1 MPLREIRDHA
11 KVIGTKQVKKA
22 ITKGQVDKVYIARD
36 AESHIIEPIRE
47 LCSQKNISVV
57 MLDTMESLGRAC
69 GIEVGAAAVAL
80 VNSD

>member
-1 MPLREIRDHA
+1 MCHSGNTGPRQSDWHQTGE
-11 KVIGTKQVKKA
+11 KA

-57 MLDTMESLGRAC
+57 MVDTMESLGRAC
-69 GIEVGAAAVAL
+69 GIEW
-80 VNSD
+80 